1 MKILFIGSV
10 KFSFFMLEELIKMK
24 TNIVGVCTLNKSN
37 FNADHYD
44 LAKLSRANQID
55 FIYAPEINK
64 SENINWIK
72 NKSPDIIFCFGWS
85 KLLGKEILKIP
96 EKGVIGF
103 HPTLLPRNRGR
114 HPLIWPLVLGLKET
128 GSSFFYME
136 ESADTGNIISQKKM
150 MNLDNDNAST
160 LYMKI
165 VETAKK
171 QLHEFIPEL
180 ESDNIIEKVQD
191 NSKSNYWRKRNF
203 NDGKID
209 WRMAAISI
217 HNLVRALTKPYVG
230 AHFEN
235 KGKIYKVWKTELSNL
250 ESIYSEPGKVL
261 SIEKGDIIIKCG
273 MGAIKLKE
281 FEEFS
286 DIKEGEYL

>member
-10 KFSFFMLEELIKMK
+10 KFSFLMIEELIKMK
-24 TNIVGVCTLNKSN
+24 KNIVGVCTLEKSK
-37 FNADHYD
+37 FNSDHCN
-44 LAKLSRANQID
+44 LAEISIVNQID
-55 FIYAPEINK
+55 FLYASEINS

-72 NKSPDIIFCFGWS
+72 SKSPDIIFCFGWS
-85 KLLGKEILKIP
+85 KLLNKNILNIP
-96 EKGVIGF
+96 KKGVIGF

-136 ESADTGNIISQKKM
+136 ETADTGNIISQKKI
-150 MNLDNDNAST
+150 NISDKDDAST

-171 QLHEFIPEL
+171 QLHQFIPLL
-180 ESDNIIEKVQD
+180 ESGKIIAEVQD

-203 NDGKID
+203 NDGQID
-209 WRMAAISI
+209 WRMTAISI

-230 AHFEN
+230 AHFKN
-235 KGKIYKVWKTELSNL
+235 KGKLYKVWKTELSDL
-250 ESIYSEPGKVL
+250 KDVYSEPGKVL
-261 SIEKGDIIIKCG
+261 LIDKGEIIIKCG
-273 MGAIKLKE
+273 NGVIKLKE
-281 FEEFS
+281 FDYCS
-286 DIKEGEYL
+286 DIKKGDYL